1 MSIPLSALLRR
12 HAIALL
18 LVLVWQPLWAED
30 FAGFHAR
37 FRAAVGAQDGP
48 ALAGLS
54 RLPFLFEG
62 RALDRAGFQRD
73 MPRLL
78 FADAQRRC
86 LARQAALPDGGDRRV
101 VFCRPYAFY
110 FGRVDGQY
118 RFLEFAA
125 DGEDAP

>member
-1 MSIPLSALLRR
+1 MRQPR
-12 HAIALL
+12 LL
-18 LVLVWQPLWAED
+18 LLLLLALVWRPLWAED

-37 FRAAVGAQDGP
+37 FRAAVSAQDGP
-48 ALAGLS
+48 ALAGLT

-62 RALDRAGFQRD
+62 RALDRAGFQRNV
-73 MPRLL
+73 PGLL

-86 LARQAALPDGGDRRV
+86 LIRQAALSDDGDRRV

-110 FGRVDGQY
+110 FGRVDGHY